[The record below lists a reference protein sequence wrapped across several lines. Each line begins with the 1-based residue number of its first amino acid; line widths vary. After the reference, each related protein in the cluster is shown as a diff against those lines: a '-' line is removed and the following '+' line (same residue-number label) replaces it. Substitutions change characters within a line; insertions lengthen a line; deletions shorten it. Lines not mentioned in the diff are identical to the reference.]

1 MTHYA
6 AVFRYLKKII
16 NSVVTKVYVVFRNYI
31 LPKKKFTVRNIFRT
45 LWAPGDL
52 GEVAII
58 LAILCCNLL
67 L

>member
-1 MTHYA
+1 MTHCA
-6 AVFRYLKKII
+6 AALRHKKKLTH
-16 NSVVTKVYVVFRNYI
+16 SVVTKVYVVFRNYMP
-31 LPKKKFTVRNIFRT
+31 PKKKFAVRNIFRT

-52 GEVAII
+52 GEVATI